1 MLITLG
7 EYRKKLQNSYFR
19 DCSIRSK
26 DIFIF
31 ILEPLLTDEQVEE
44 EEANGYDP
52 SLRPKAVISYI
63 RSEPVGQ
70 QWFHTRIHGWES
82 IITGAAQK
90 PLNQSVNAERTAVFP
105 SMEERVF
112 ITGSGPAYQDESL
125 GGPSTNFL
133 RGGLRRLKTING
145 WLYACGGRRSFGK
158 RLDKGTWQSFSES
171 LPTREKE
178 GENGIYSGFDDFD
191 GFNEQDIYAAGGN
204 GDVWHFDGSRWT
216 PIAFPTNEPLQSVCC
231 GADGNVYI
239 SGYEGLTFM
248 GRGERWKQ
256 IHRGGISLGF
266 RDMVW
271 YEDRVW
277 CTSDYGVWTIHNGK
291 VERAKLPA
299 DIGSCAGHLYTGDG
313 VLLLA
318 GLGGAAFKENGQ
330 WHSIISFPVME
341 RLLELDQSSPSS

>member
-1 MLITLG
+1 MLITLD
-7 EYRKKLQNSYFR
+7 EYKKFLKSTFFR
-19 DCSIRSK
+19 DCSVRDK
-26 DIFIF
+26 NIFVF
-31 ILEPLLTDEQVEE
+31 ITEPDLTDEQIEE

-52 SLRPKAVISYI
+52 SLRLKQVATFFKDQAV
-63 RSEPVGQ
+63 GT
-70 QWFHTRIHGWES
+70 QWGWSPLVGWES
-82 IITGAAQK
+82 TITGAAQK
-90 PLNQSVNAERTAVFP
+90 PLNQSINGEQFAVFP
-105 SMEERVF
+105 SMESRVF
-112 ITGSGPAYQDESL
+112 VTGSGPAYQDKSL
-125 GGPSTNFL
+125 TASKGDFL
-133 RGGLRRLKTING
+133 RGALLRLKTING
-145 WLYACGGRRSFGK
+145 WLYACGGGRSFAK
-158 RLDKGTWQSFSES
+158 RLDKGTWQSFSEAI
-171 LPTREKE
+171 PTLENE
-178 GENGIYSGFDDFD
+178 GENGIYSGFRDFD

-204 GDVWHFDGSRWT
+204 GDVWHFDGNRWT

-231 GADGNVYI
+231 GGDGNVYI

-277 CTSDYGVWTIHNGK
+277 CTSDYGVWTIHNGR
-291 VERAKLPA
+291 VERAKLPD

-330 WHSIISFPVME
+330 WHSIVSFPVME
-341 RLLELDQSSPSS
+341 RLLELDQASSAP